1 MQTISVRVD
10 AVIYKFWAAFA
21 PIRSNQFR
29 APHAHG
35 LTPAKGEETCL
46 WLYHGVEAARVYT
59 VYLSSLS
66 IMPPPKFPLP
76 FPLFPRSAHQ
86 HYLPGNEPSPLAM
99 SRRRRPEDKKTS
111 SLRKMYPS

>member
-10 AVIYKFWAAFA
+10 AVIYIFWAAFA

-35 LTPAKGEETCL
+35 LTPAKGKKTCL

-59 VYLSSLS
+59 VYLSSPS
-66 IMPPPKFPLP
+66 IMPPPKSSPSLTPSFPGVRIS
-76 FPLFPRSAHQ
+76 FT
-86 HYLPGNEPSPLAM
+86 YLAM
-99 SRRRRPEDKKTS
+99 RRRRRPEDKKTS